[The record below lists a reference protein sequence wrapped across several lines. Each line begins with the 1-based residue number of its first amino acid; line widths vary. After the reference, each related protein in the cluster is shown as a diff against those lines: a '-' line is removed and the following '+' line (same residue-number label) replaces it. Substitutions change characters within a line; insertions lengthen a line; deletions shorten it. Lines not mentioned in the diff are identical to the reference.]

1 MDDSLD
7 HARRAV
13 SRGENGEALVYLW
26 NSLDEARAS
35 QDPGDFEDVAT
46 LAEKIIDRGD
56 EAERAD
62 ATRLLAEVDRARG
75 EPVADD
81 ADDFVDISGDI
92 EVHDVPAGKPPGK
105 VGGFDLDIDVE
116 PARDESGEGEPKK
129 QGSALWG
136 LIGFGVFLFFLLR
149 DVFF

>member
-35 QDPGDFEDVAT
+35 QDPGDFEDVAK
-46 LAEKIIDRGD
+46 LAEKVAESGD

-62 ATRLLAEVDRARG
+62 AGRLLVELDRAQG
-75 EPVADD
+75 EPATTEVGT
-81 ADDFVDISGDI
+81 FQTGDSP
-92 EVHDVPAGKPPGK
+92 EGVT
-105 VGGFDLDIDVE
+105 VE
-116 PARDESGEGEPKK
+116 PEVTIEGDESEGKSR
-129 QGSALWG
+129 GSSLWG
-136 LIGFGVFLFFLLR
+136 LIGFAVFLFFLLR
-149 DVFF
+149 DAL

>member
-35 QDPGDFEDVAT
+35 QDPGDFEDVAK
-46 LAEKIIDRGD
+46 LADKIAERGD

-62 ATRLLAEVDRARG
+62 AVRLLAELARAQG
-75 EPVADD
+75 EPA
-81 ADDFVDISGDI
+81 AEEIGTFQTGDSP
-92 EVHDVPAGKPPGK
+92 EGVT
-105 VGGFDLDIDVE
+105 VE
-116 PARDESGEGEPKK
+116 PEVTIEGDESEGKSR
-129 QGSALWG
+129 GSGLWG
-136 LIGFGVFLFFLLR
+136 LIGFAVFLFFIIR
-149 DVFF
+149 DAL